1 MLIFEPLTTAR
12 WKGGAA
18 LGRRWAPV
26 RKLTNEQACR
36 LSYPPNE
43 VGNISGS
50 SFIVHTPQGTK
61 LSIYCGMGGRC
72 SIPRLRAA

>member
-12 WKGGAA
+12 WKGGAS

-43 VGNISGS
+43 VGKTIPGS
-50 SFIVHTPQGTK
+50 SFIGYTPQGIK
-61 LSIYCGMGGRC
+61 ASIYCGMGAGARF
-72 SIPRLRAA
+72 RA